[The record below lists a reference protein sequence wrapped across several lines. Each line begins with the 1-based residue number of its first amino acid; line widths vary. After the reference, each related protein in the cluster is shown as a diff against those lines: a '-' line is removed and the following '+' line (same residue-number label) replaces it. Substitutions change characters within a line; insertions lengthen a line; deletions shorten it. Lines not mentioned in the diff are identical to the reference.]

1 MPESL
6 IFTDRPRHLP
16 GRHPLRWLPVV
27 ALVAA
32 MLLLIL
38 SGSGRE
44 LFVALNGAVKE
55 QPELFWSC
63 VTLMGSGAGTYAL
76 LAPTLVRF
84 PRLMAAALFT
94 GIFGAAYTHLLKPLV
109 HAARP
114 AAVLAPNQIHV
125 IGEVLTSNS
134 FPSGHSVTAFAFA
147 STLIFF
153 SRRPWQVAL
162 IALPA
167 ACLIAFS
174 RIAVGAHW
182 PIDVLAGALGGW
194 ISGMAGE
201 ALSRHWHNWEARGW
215 RIFFGIAMTGL
226 GIGLYLSDQGYPLAL
241 PLQNALAALA
251 FLGGLVA
258 IALSG
263 RRRRDLL

>member
-6 IFTDRPRHLP
+6 IFTDRPRPLP

-27 ALVAA
+27 ALAAA
-32 MLLLIL
+32 MLLVL
-38 SGSGRE
+38 GADGRE
-44 LFVALNGAVKE
+44 LFVALNRAAKE

-94 GIFGAAYTHLLKPLV
+94 GIFGAAYTHLLKPLI

-114 AAVLAPNQIHV
+114 AAVLAPDQIHV

-153 SRRPWQVAL
+153 SRRPWRVAL

-194 ISGMAGE
+194 LSGMAGE

-215 RIFFGIAMTGL
+215 RIFFGIAMAGL
-226 GIGLYLSDQGYPLAL
+226 GIGLYLTDQGYPLAL
-241 PLQNALAALA
+241 PLQYALAALA

-263 RRRRDLL
+263 RRQRNPL